1 MENNDTSGIMSEDEV
16 DDLIE
21 KKGMGG
27 LNEEEMNDL
36 IATMEDLFN
45 TIDWDK
51 VKPGMYLEHG
61 ILDAE
66 DEEEDTQQ

>member
-1 MENNDTSGIMSEDEV
+1 MENNDTSGIIHCHI

-27 LNEEEMNDL
+27 LNEEEMNNL
-36 IATMEDLFN
+36 MATMEDLFN
-45 TIDWDK
+45 AMDWDK

-61 ILDAE
+61 ILDAK

>member
-27 LNEEEMNDL
+27 LNEEEMNNLKDT
-36 IATMEDLFN
+36 IEDLFMS
-45 TIDWDK
+45 IDWSK
-51 VKPGMYLEHG
+51 V
-61 ILDAE
+61 AE

>member
-36 IATMEDLFN
+36 KDTIEDLFMS
-45 TIDWDK
+45 IDWSK
-51 VKPGMYLEHG
+51 V
-61 ILDAE
+61 AE
-66 DEEEDTQQ
+66 DEEEDTQ

>member
-27 LNEEEMNDL
+27 LNEEEMNNLKDT
-36 IATMEDLFN
+36 IEDLFMS
-45 TIDWDK
+45 IDWGK
-51 VKPGMYLEHG
+51 V
-61 ILDAE
+61 AE
-66 DEEEDTQQ
+66 EEEEDTQQ